1 MEKITDL
8 SQLDPNGVYTYADYL
23 TWQIEQ
29 AIELVKGKILKMAAP
44 SRRHQGISWNLS
56 MNVGQQFKRHACRA
70 YAAPFDVRLYDKK
83 KSDQANKDIYTVVQ
97 PDLCIIC
104 DLSKLDD
111 RGCLGAPDFIVEIL
125 SPGNSSKEMKLKKN
139 LYEETGVREYWI
151 IDPEHET
158 AVTYY
163 LQNDG
168 TYSVPSIFV
177 SDDVVNPTIF
187 PDFSVELEP
196 LFENL

>member
-44 SRRHQGISWNLS
+44 SRRHQRLSWRLTVLVDKIFVN
-56 MNVGQQFKRHACRA
+56 HPCDA

-83 KSDQANKDIYTVVQ
+83 KSAQANKDIYTVVQ

-125 SPGNSSKEMKLKKN
+125 PPGNSNKQMKLKKN

-168 TYSVPSIFV
+168 RYSSPSIFV
-177 SDDVVNPTIF
+177 SDDVVNSAIF
-187 PDFSVELEP
+187 PDFSVDLEP

>member
-8 SQLDPNGVYTYADYL
+8 SQLDPNGIYTYADYL

-44 SRRHQGISWNLS
+44 SRRHQRLSWRLTVLVDRIFVN
-56 MNVGQQFKRHACRA
+56 HPCDA
-70 YAAPFDVRLYDKK
+70 YAAPFDVRLYNKE
-83 KSDQANKDIYTVVQ
+83 KSVEANKDIHTVVQ

-111 RGCLGAPDFIVEIL
+111 QGCLGAPDFIVEIL

-139 LYEETGVREYWI
+139 LYEENGVKEYWI
-151 IDPEHET
+151 IDPERET
-158 AVTYY
+158 LVAFH

-168 TYSVPSIFV
+168 IYSHPSIFA
-177 SDDVVNPTIF
+177 SDDVVNSTIF
-187 PDFSVELEP
+187 PDFTVDLEP